1 MTVFQEILANH
12 TLISAVAAWV
22 IAQVLKTIIDFRVYR
37 TFHPDRLTG
46 SGGMPSSHSAFVCA
60 LATTA
65 LMEYGISSFQFSVTF
80 ALAAIVM
87 YDATGV
93 RWETGKQAKILNRIL
108 HENIFEWKGQILEEK
123 LKEYVGHTPLQVFAG
138 ALLGIIVAAV
148 IDTFLY

>member
-1 MTVFQEILANH
+1 MTVFEELLNNRIL
-12 TLISAVAAWV
+12 ICAVVAWA
-22 IAQVLKTIIDFRVYR
+22 IAQFLKTIIDFRVYK
-37 TFHPDRLTG
+37 TFHPDRLVG

-65 LMEYGISSFQFSVTF
+65 LMEYGISSFQFSISF

-93 RWETGKQAKILNRIL
+93 RRETGKQAKILNRIL
-108 HENIFEWKGQILEEK
+108 HENLFEWKGQVLEEK

-138 ALLGIIVAAV
+138 AVLGIV
-148 IDTFLY
+148 IALLANAFF

>member
-1 MTVFQEILANH
+1 MTVFEELLNNRIL
-12 TLISAVAAWV
+12 ICAVVAWA
-22 IAQVLKTIIDFRVYR
+22 IAQFLKTIIDFRVYK
-37 TFHPDRLTG
+37 TFHPDRLVG

-65 LMEYGISSFQFSVTF
+65 LMEYGLSSFQFSISF

-93 RWETGKQAKILNRIL
+93 RRETGKQAKILNRIL
-108 HENIFEWKGQILEEK
+108 HENLFEWKGQVLEEK

-138 ALLGIIVAAV
+138 AVLGIV
-148 IDTFLY
+148 IALLANAFF

>member
-60 LATTA
+60 LCTTA
-65 LMEYGISSFQFSVTF
+65 LMEYGLSSFQFSVTF

-123 LKEYVGHTPLQVFAG
+123 LKEYVGHTPLQVLAG
-138 ALLGIIVAAV
+138 ALLGIIVAAA
-148 IDTFLY
+148 INTFLY